1 MKEFVLQDDFDLS
14 KASIDYRKELNAEQ
28 LNVVLNGDGA
38 CLVLAGA
45 GSGKTRTITYRVAYL
60 LERGVSPENILLVTF
75 TNKAAKEMTS
85 RVETLLTTITTPSP
99 SLKRRGVEGR
109 GTGQLGI
116 WSGTFHSVA
125 NRLLRIYAP
134 QLGYTNNFTILD
146 QEDAKSLIK
155 VCIKALNVDTTS
167 RRFPSP
173 AKVHA
178 MISYAQNS
186 GRAMSDVIESKYPS
200 FMELGSVI
208 ERIAELYADRKRQ
221 ADAMDFDDLLL
232 KLRELLFHHEG
243 VRQKLAHQFEYILVD
258 EYQDT
263 NVVQAQIVRQ
273 LASEHGNILVVGD
286 DAQSIYS
293 FRAAEIRNILGFPQS
308 YADTKT
314 FRLTTNYRSTPQIL
328 AVANSSITQN
338 KDQFQKELTA
348 VRSPLEKPSLV
359 PASNAAQEAQFIAQ
373 KILALREEG
382 MPLSEMAVLFRAA
395 FHSQTLEF
403 ELMKRDI
410 PYEYRGG
417 LKFFERAHVKDIVS
431 HLRIRQNPKD
441 EVAWMRILGLL
452 NGVGLTSAESM
463 AAQFKQYESLE
474 SVVNGQPKIPKRATT
489 GWEGLR
495 KTLEKMAREEQPSEL
510 IRSVIAGDYRDYLE
524 AEYPD
529 FMDRLEDL
537 EQFALFAEG
546 YTSLQTFLDEVSL
559 TGEYGLVTN
568 KEVAPPCLPAG
579 RGFSLGEAQQE
590 DRLILSTI
598 HQAKGL
604 EWDAVFVMH
613 LVDGKFPIGAA
624 LDEDGGLEEERR
636 LFYVA
641 TTRARKELYFTYP
654 ITSGWDTLMLSQP
667 SMFLQELPEGLL
679 EEVKLKAAVSRPSHG
694 SFSDTQWGDGP
705 TIVFDDLGERER
717 KPMPTS
723 FLREVDD
730 L

>member
-1 MKEFVLQDDFDLS
+1 MKEFVLHDDFDLS
-14 KASIDYRKELNAEQ
+14 KASIDYRKELNPEQ

-75 TNKAAKEMTS
+75 TNKASKEMLS
-85 RVETLLTTITTPSP
+85 RVEGLL
-99 SLKRRGVEGR
+99 GR
-109 GTGQLGI
+109 YPTGLWG
-116 WSGTFHSVA
+116 GTFHSIA
-125 NRLLRIYAP
+125 NRLLRIYGS
-134 QLGYTNNFTILD
+134 QLGYSSNFTILD
-146 QEDAKSLIK
+146 QEDAKALIK
-155 VCIKALNVDTTS
+155 VCIKALSIDTTS

-173 AKVHA
+173 SKLHA
-178 MISYAQNS
+178 IISYVQNS
-186 GRAMSDVIESKYPS
+186 GRVMSDVIESKYPS
-200 FMELGSVI
+200 FMELTPVI

-232 KLRELLFHHEG
+232 KFRELLFHHEG

-263 NVVQAQIVRQ
+263 NVVQAQIVRN

-293 FRAAEIRNILGFPQS
+293 FRAAEIRNILGFPQT
-308 YADTKT
+308 YHDTKV
-314 FRLTTNYRSTPQIL
+314 FRLTTNYRSSPQIL
-328 AVANSSITQN
+328 AVANSSISQN
-338 KDQFQKELTA
+338 KDQFQKVLTA
-348 VRSPLEKPSLV
+348 VREPLERPSLV
-359 PASNAAQEAQFIAQ
+359 PASNATQEAQFIAQ

-382 MPLSEMAVLFRAA
+382 MSLSEMAVLFRAA

-431 HLRIRQNPKD
+431 HLRVRQNPKD

-452 NGVGLTSAESM
+452 NGVGLTSAETM
-463 AAQFKQYESLE
+463 ASQLKGFDSL
-474 SVVNGQPKIPKRATT
+474 VAIVNGQPKIPKRAMT
-489 GWEGLR
+489 GWDGLR
-495 KTLEKMAREEQPSEL
+495 KTLEKMSCEEQPSEL
-510 IRSVIAGDYRDYLE
+510 IRDVIAGDYRDYLE

-559 TGEYGLVTN
+559 TGEYGAIREEGGV
-568 KEVAPPCLPAG
+568 
-579 RGFSLGEAQQE
+579 E
-590 DRLILSTI
+590 DEEKMILSTI

-624 LDEDGGLEEERR
+624 LDEDGGLQEERR

-654 ITSGWDTLMLSQP
+654 ITSGYDTLTLSQP

-679 EEVKLKAAVSRPSHG
+679 EEVKLKAAVSAPAHG
-694 SFSDTQWGDGP
+694 SFSDREWDDSP
-705 TIVFDDLGERER
+705 TIVLNDLGERVQ
-717 KPMPTS
+717 KSMPTS
-723 FLREVDD
+723 FLRDIED

>member
-14 KASIDYRKELNAEQ
+14 KTNIDYRKELNSEQ
-28 LNVVLNGDGA
+28 LDVVLNGDGA

-60 LERGVSPENILLVTF
+60 LERGISPENILLVTF
-75 TNKAAKEMTS
+75 TNKAAKEMLS
-85 RVETLLTTITTPSP
+85 RVESLL
-99 SLKRRGVEGR
+99 GR
-109 GTGQLGI
+109 YPTGLWG
-116 WSGTFHSVA
+116 GTFHSIA
-125 NRLLRIYAP
+125 NRLLRIYAT
-134 QLGYTNNFTILD
+134 QLGYTPNFTILD

-173 AKVHA
+173 AKLHA
-178 MISYAQNS
+178 IISYAQNS
-186 GRAMSDVIESKYPS
+186 GRTMNDVIESRYPN
-200 FMELGSVI
+200 FLEIAPVI
-208 ERIAELYADRKRQ
+208 ERIADLYADRKRQ

-232 KLRELLFHHEG
+232 KLQELLFHHEG

-263 NVVQAQIVRQ
+263 NVVQAQIVRN
-273 LASEHGNILVVGD
+273 LASEHNNILVVGD

-314 FRLTTNYRSTPQIL
+314 FRLTTNYRSTPEIL

-348 VRSPLEKPSLV
+348 VCESCERPSLV
-359 PASNAAQEAQFIAQ
+359 PASNANQEAQFIAQ
-373 KILALREEG
+373 KILALREQG
-382 MPLSEMAVLFRAA
+382 VPLSEIAVLFRAA

-417 LKFFERAHVKDIVS
+417 LKFFERAHVKDIVA
-431 HLRIRQNPKD
+431 HLRVRQNSRD
-441 EVAWMRILGLL
+441 EVAWMRVLGLL
-452 NGVGLTSAESM
+452 NGVGLAGAEKM
-463 AAQFKQYESLE
+463 ASQFRDYESLE
-474 SVVNGQPKIPKRATT
+474 HIVRSHHSVPKRAQV

-495 KTLEKMAREEQPSEL
+495 KTLEKMSREEHPSEL
-510 IRSVIAGDYRDYLE
+510 IRAVTAGDYRDYLE

-546 YTSLQTFLDEVSL
+546 YASLQTFLDEVSL
-559 TGEYGLVTN
+559 TGEYGALREEGGV
-568 KEVAPPCLPAG
+568 E
-579 RGFSLGEAQQE
+579 E
-590 DRLILSTI
+590 DERMVLSTI

-641 TTRARKELYFTYP
+641 TTRARKELFFTYP
-654 ITSGWDTLMLSQP
+654 ITSGYDTLMLSQP
-667 SMFLQELPEGLL
+667 SMFLQELPDGLL
-679 EEVKLKAAVSRPSHG
+679 EEVKLKAGISRSQHG
-694 SFSDTQWGDGP
+694 SFGDSQWDESP
-705 TIVFDDLGERER
+705 TIVLNDLGEREL
-717 KPMPTS
+717 KPVPKMN
-723 FLREVDD
+723 FLRDVDE

>member
-14 KASIDYRKELNAEQ
+14 KASIDYRQELNPQQ
-28 LNVVLNGDGA
+28 LNVVMNGDGA

-75 TNKAAKEMTS
+75 TNKAAKEMTN
-85 RVETLLTTITTPSP
+85 RVETLLASATPLPPPLAPTRAGGGS
-99 SLKRRGVEGR
+99 KGR
-109 GTGQLGI
+109 GRTGGVGL
-116 WSGTFHSVA
+116 WSGTFHSIA
-125 NRLLRIYAP
+125 NRLLRIYGS
-134 QLGYTNNFTILD
+134 QLGYSNKFTILD

-155 VCIKALNVDTTS
+155 VCIKALKIDTSS

-173 AKVHA
+173 SKVHA

-186 GRAMSDVIESKYPS
+186 GRLMSDVIESRYPN
-200 FMELGSVI
+200 FLELTPVI
-208 ERIAELYADRKRQ
+208 ERIAELYVDRKRQ
-221 ADAMDFDDLLL
+221 ADSMDFDDLLL
-232 KLRELLFHHEG
+232 KLRELLYHHEG
-243 VRQKLAHQFEYILVD
+243 VRRKLAHQFAYILVD

-263 NVVQAQIVRQ
+263 NVVQAEIIRQ
-273 LASEHGNILVVGD
+273 LASEHGNVLVVGD

-293 FRAAEIRNILGFPQS
+293 FRAAEIRNILGFPQT

-314 FRLTTNYRSTPQIL
+314 FRLTTNYRSTPEIL
-328 AVANSSITQN
+328 AVANSSIVQN

-348 VRSPLEKPSLV
+348 VRESLERPSLV
-359 PASNAAQEAQFIAQ
+359 PASNATQEAQFIAQ
-373 KILALREEG
+373 KILALRDEG
-382 MPLSEMAVLFRAA
+382 MPLSEIAVLFRAA
-395 FHSQTLEF
+395 FHSQALEF

-452 NGVGLTSAESM
+452 NGVGLASAETM
-463 AAQFKQYESLE
+463 ASQFKGHESLE
-474 SVVNGQPKIPKRATT
+474 GVLCGSPTIPKRALT

-495 KTLEKMAREEQPSEL
+495 KTLEKMAREEHPGEL
-510 IRSVIAGDYRDYLE
+510 IRAVIAGDYRDYLE

-546 YTSLQTFLDEVSL
+546 YVSLQTFLDEVSL
-559 TGEYGLVTN
+559 TAEYGLVRGN
-568 KEVAPPCLPAG
+568 EVAP
-579 RGFSLGEAQQE
+579 GFSLGEAQRE

-641 TTRARKELYFTYP
+641 TTRARKELFFTYP
-654 ITSGWDTLMLSQP
+654 IVSGYDTLMLSQP

-679 EEVKLKAAVSRPSHG
+679 EEVRLKKGVEG
-694 SFSDTQWGDGP
+694 FKGFKGVEDWEGP
-705 TIVFDDLGERER
+705 TIVFDDLGEREQ
-717 KPMPTS
+717 KPVPKRS
-723 FLREVDD
+723 FLREVDE

>member
-1 MKEFVLQDDFDLS
+1 M
-14 KASIDYRKELNAEQ
+14 IDYRKELNAEQ
-28 LNVVLNGDGA
+28 LHVVLNGDGA

-60 LERGVSPENILLVTF
+60 LERGVSPESILLVTF
-75 TNKAAKEMTS
+75 TNKAAKEMLS
-85 RVETLLTTITTPSP
+85 RVEGLL
-99 SLKRRGVEGR
+99 GR
-109 GTGQLGI
+109 YPTGLWG
-116 WSGTFHSVA
+116 GTFHSIA
-125 NRLLRIYAP
+125 NRLLRVHGSS
-134 QLGYTNNFTILD
+134 LGYTSNFTILD

-155 VCIKALNVDTTS
+155 ICIKALNVDTTS

-186 GRAMSDVIESKYPS
+186 GRVMSDVIENKYPS
-200 FMELGSVI
+200 FMELSPII
-208 ERIAELYADRKRQ
+208 ERIAELYADRKRH

-232 KLRELLFHHEG
+232 KLRELLYHHEG

-273 LASEHGNILVVGD
+273 LASEHGNIFVVGD

-293 FRAAEIRNILGFPQS
+293 FRAAEIRNILGFPKT
-308 YADTKT
+308 YIDTKV
-314 FRLTTNYRSTPQIL
+314 FRLTTNYRSTPEIL

-348 VRSPLEKPSLV
+348 VREPLEKPSLV

-373 KILALREEG
+373 KVLFLWEEG
-382 MPLSEMAVLFRAA
+382 MPLSQIAVLFRAA

-403 ELMKRDI
+403 ELMKRNI

-417 LKFFERAHVKDIVS
+417 FKFFERAHVKDIVS
-431 HLRIRQNPKD
+431 HLRVRQNPKD

-452 NGVGLTSAESM
+452 NGVGLASAEKM
-463 AAQFKQYESLE
+463 ASQFREYESFE
-474 SVVNGQPKIPKRATT
+474 QIVCTNPNVPKRAQA
-489 GWEGLR
+489 GWEGL
-495 KTLEKMAREEQPSEL
+495 KKILEKMAREEQPSEL
-510 IRSVIAGDYRDYLE
+510 IRAVIAGDYRDYLE

-559 TGEYGLVTN
+559 TGEYGSLREEAGI
-568 KEVAPPCLPAG
+568 KE
-579 RGFSLGEAQQE
+579 EE
-590 DRLILSTI
+590 KMILSTI

-624 LDEDGGLEEERR
+624 LDEDRGLEEERR

-641 TTRARKELYFTYP
+641 TTRARKKLFFTYP
-654 ITSGWDTLMLSQP
+654 ITSGYDTLMLSQP
-667 SMFLQELPEGLL
+667 SMFLQELPGGLL
-679 EEVKLKAAVSRPSHG
+679 EEVKLKAAVSRPAHG
-694 SFSDTQWGDGP
+694 SISDTEWSDGS
-705 TIVFDDLGERER
+705 TIVLDDLGERVQ
-717 KPMPTS
+717 KSMPIMN
-723 FLREVDD
+723 FLRDINE

>member
-14 KASIDYRKELNAEQ
+14 KASIDYRQELNPEQ

-60 LERGVSPENILLVTF
+60 LERGVSPESILLVTF
-75 TNKAAKEMTS
+75 TNKAAKEMLS
-85 RVETLLTTITTPSP
+85 RVEGLL
-99 SLKRRGVEGR
+99 GR
-109 GTGQLGI
+109 YPTGLWG
-116 WSGTFHSVA
+116 GTFHSIA
-125 NRLLRIYAP
+125 NRLLRINGS
-134 QLGYTNNFTILD
+134 QLGYTSNFTILD

-155 VCIKALNVDTTS
+155 ICIKALNVDTTS

-186 GRAMSDVIESKYPS
+186 GRVMSDVIESKYPS
-200 FMELGSVI
+200 FLEIAPVI
-208 ERIAELYADRKRQ
+208 ERIAELYAQRKRQ

-232 KLRELLFHHEG
+232 KLRELLYHHEG
-243 VRQKLAHQFEYILVD
+243 VRQKLAHQFEYVLVD

-263 NVVQAQIVRQ
+263 NVVQAEIIRQ
-273 LASEHGNILVVGD
+273 LASEHGNVLVVGD

-293 FRAAEIRNILGFPQS
+293 FRAAEIRNILGFPQT

-314 FRLTTNYRSTPQIL
+314 FRLTTNYRSSPEIL

-338 KDQFQKELTA
+338 REQFKKELTA
-348 VRSPLEKPSLV
+348 VRGSLERPGLV
-359 PASNAAQEAQFIAQ
+359 PASNASQEAQFIAQ

-382 MPLSEMAVLFRAA
+382 MSLSEIAVLFRAA
-395 FHSQTLEF
+395 YHSQTLEF

-452 NGVGLTSAESM
+452 NGVGLTSAEAM
-463 AAQFKQYESLE
+463 ASQFKGYDSLAGIF
-474 SVVNGQPKIPKRATT
+474 NGSPKIPKRAQV

-495 KTLEKMAREEQPSEL
+495 KTLEKMAREEHPAEL
-510 IRSVIAGDYRDYLE
+510 IRAVIAGDYRDYLE

-559 TGEYGLVTN
+559 TGEYGIVRN
-568 KEVAPPCLPAG
+568 NEVAP
-579 RGFSLGEAQQE
+579 GFSLGETERE

-654 ITSGWDTLMLSQP
+654 IMSGYDTLMLSQP
-667 SMFLQELPEGLL
+667 SMFLQELPDGLL
-679 EEVKLKAAVSRPSHG
+679 EEVKLKAAISRPVHG
-694 SFSDTQWGDGP
+694 SFSDSEWGDGP
-705 TIVFDDLGERER
+705 TIVFDDLGERTQ
-717 KPMPTS
+717 KSVPKMS
-723 FLREVDD
+723 FLRDIDE

>member
-1 MKEFVLQDDFDLS
+1 MKEFVLQDDFDLE
-14 KASIDYRKELNAEQ
+14 KANIDYRKELNAQQ

-45 GSGKTRTITYRVAYL
+45 GSGKTRTITYRVTYL
-60 LERGVSPENILLVTF
+60 LEHGVSPESILLVTF
-75 TNKAAKEMTS
+75 TNKAAKEMTQ
-85 RVETLLTTITTPSP
+85 RVDVLLSTLTTPSP
-99 SLKRRGVEGR
+99 SLKRRG
-109 GTGQLGI
+109 TGSVGL
-116 WSGTFHSVA
+116 WSGTFHSIA
-125 NRLLRIYAP
+125 NRLLRIYGS
-134 QLGYTNNFTILD
+134 QLGYSNNFTILD

-155 VCIKALNVDTTS
+155 ICIKALNVDTTS

-186 GRAMSDVIESKYPS
+186 GRVMSDVIENKYPS
-200 FMELGSVI
+200 FMEISPVI

-232 KLRELLFHHEG
+232 KLRELLYHHEG

-263 NVVQAQIVRQ
+263 NVVQAQIIRQ
-273 LASEHGNILVVGD
+273 LASEHGNVLVVGD

-293 FRAAEIRNILGFPQS
+293 FRAAEIRNILGFPKT
-308 YADTKT
+308 YVDTKV
-314 FRLTTNYRSTPQIL
+314 FRLTTNYRSSPEIL

-338 KDQFQKELTA
+338 RDQFQKELTA
-348 VRSPLEKPSLV
+348 VRGPLEKPSLI

-373 KILALREEG
+373 KILALREKG
-382 MPLSEMAVLFRAA
+382 MPLSEIAVLFRAA

-403 ELMKRDI
+403 ELMRRDI

-452 NGVGLTSAESM
+452 NGVGLTSAEKM
-463 AAQFKQYESLE
+463 ATQFRDYESLE
-474 SVVNGQPKIPKRATT
+474 KILSTNPIVLKRAQT

-495 KTLEKMAREEQPSEL
+495 KTLEKMSREEHPAEL
-510 IRSVIAGDYRDYLE
+510 IRAVIAGDYRDYLE

-559 TGEYGLVTN
+559 TGEYGALREEGGV
-568 KEVAPPCLPAG
+568 KDEG
-579 RGFSLGEAQQE
+579 KM
-590 DRLILSTI
+590 ILSTI

-624 LDEDGGLEEERR
+624 LNEDGGLEEERR

-641 TTRARKELYFTYP
+641 TTRARKQLFFTYP
-654 ITSGWDTLMLSQP
+654 IVSGYDTLMLSQP
-667 SMFLQELPEGLL
+667 SMFLQELPQGLL
-679 EEVKLKAAVSRPSHG
+679 EEVKLKAAASRPVHG
-694 SFSDTQWGDGP
+694 SFSDSEWSDGP
-705 TIVFDDLGERER
+705 MIVLNDLGERQQ
-717 KPMPTS
+717 KPIPSS
-723 FLREVDD
+723 FLRDIDE